1 MLNIAPIHRFSDA
14 RDGLDTLRLRSE
26 GFDGCSSPADRASQP
41 YPVLGAVAVR
51 HVPARRVETD
61 LEAGVVASGRSQP
74 PAHAELPRLIR
85 ERSRLPDE
93 VHGARAAGSLLV
105 GDLGE
110 AEAEFVR
117 VRTRYLAGFLARLAL
132 LVPGVS
138 LRLAWRVGVR
148 RRLGLRS
155 RLE

>member
-1 MLNIAPIHRFSDA
+1 MAG
-14 RDGLDTLRLRSE
+14 GLPMDT
-26 GFDGCSSPADRASQP
+26 P
-41 YPVLGAVAVR
+41 
-51 HVPARRVETD
+51 
-61 LEAGVVASGRSQP
+61 LEP
-74 PAHAELPRLIR
+74 CELVGMDV

-105 GDLGE
+105 GDLVE
-110 AEAEFVR
+110 AEAELVR
-117 VRTRYLAGFLARLAL
+117 VRTRYLVGFLARLGL

-148 RRLGLRS
+148 RQLGFGG